1 MTARTRTRL
10 TSVGLAIG
18 IGLAGCG
25 GEGVLRSVTLG
36 GSSRPSAETS
46 R

>member
-10 TSVGLAIG
+10 TSVALAIG

-25 GEGVLRSVTLG
+25 GQGVLRSATLG
-36 GSSRPSAETS
+36 GSSGPSAETI